1 MSLKNNSRACF
12 KAWCQFLVET
22 WVYMIHLKF
31 VTYSSE
37 NKKCIYS
44 RVILGV
50 GKIDVVSEIIA
61 HFIIMTVLKI
71 IRFAVFS

>member
-1 MSLKNNSRACF
+1 
-12 KAWCQFLVET
+12 
-22 WVYMIHLKF
+22 MIHLKF

-44 RVILGV
+44 RVILGM